1 MIDENFKLGQEKI
14 IEKWIEIEFNKNSE
28 KWLIYLIINLIKCFV
43 YYIFEILKRYVKY
56 RFLFMV
62 KGRYK
67 ILYEINY

>member
-1 MIDENFKLGQEKI
+1 
-14 IEKWIEIEFNKNSE
+14 
-28 KWLIYLIINLIKCFV
+28 LIYLIINLIKCFV